1 MRSTLSEH
9 LRLCQ
14 RQSYLLPSD
23 PTERGPLDGHC
34 HTLMYSYLL
43 TPRVYNEYLLLMKF
57 RLGKTPSVEGY
68 VIQLYPLCSGDP

>member
-14 RQSYLLPSD
+14 RQSHLLPSD
-23 PTERGPLDGHC
+23 PIECGSLDGHC

-43 TPRVYNEYLLLMKF
+43 TPRVYKEYLLLMKF
-57 RLGKTPSVEGY
+57 RLGKTFSVEGY
-68 VIQLYPLCSGDP
+68 VIWLYRLCSGDP

>member
-14 RQSYLLPSD
+14 RQSHLLPSD
-23 PTERGPLDGHC
+23 PTERGPLDAHC

-68 VIQLYPLCSGDP
+68 VIRLYRLCSGDP